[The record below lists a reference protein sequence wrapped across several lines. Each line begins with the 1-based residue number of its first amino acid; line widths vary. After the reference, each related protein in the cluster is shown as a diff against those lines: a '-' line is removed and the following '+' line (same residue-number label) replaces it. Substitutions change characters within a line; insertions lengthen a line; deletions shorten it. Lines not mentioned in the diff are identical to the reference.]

1 MRLRRAAKGIVRKG
15 KKACESAQR
24 TLTILLQRHW
34 RAVFATGAG
43 EQKSK
48 ESISENLHRSRSAEE
63 ESWYCMIRWM
73 ARREN

>member
-1 MRLRRAAKGIVRKG
+1 MGKEYEEIKAEISVRISTEDIDDIVTTALEG
-15 KKACESAQR
+15 
-24 TLTILLQRHW
+24 
-34 RAVFATGAG
+34 GAG

>member
-1 MRLRRAAKGIVRKG
+1 MGKEYEEIKAEISVRISTEDIDDIVTT
-15 KKACESAQR
+15 ALE
-24 TLTILLQRHW
+24 
-34 RAVFATGAG
+34 AVFATGAG

>member
-1 MRLRRAAKGIVRKG
+1 MGKEYEEIKAEISVRIST
-15 KKACESAQR
+15 ED
-24 TLTILLQRHW
+24 IDDILQRRW
-34 RAVFATGAG
+34 RVAFVTGAS

-63 ESWYCMIRWM
+63 EPWYCMIQWT

>member
-1 MRLRRAAKGIVRKG
+1 MG
-15 KKACESAQR
+15 KEYE
-24 TLTILLQRHW
+24 
-34 RAVFATGAG
+34 AVFATGAG